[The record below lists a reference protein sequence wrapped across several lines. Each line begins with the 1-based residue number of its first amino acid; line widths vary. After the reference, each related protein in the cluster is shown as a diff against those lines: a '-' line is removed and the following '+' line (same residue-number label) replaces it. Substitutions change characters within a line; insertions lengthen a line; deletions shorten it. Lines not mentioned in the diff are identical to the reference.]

1 MKKMR
6 KENLKIVYQYLS
18 DDISPLFAVAC
29 DTVFKSYSKARS
41 SWLLDY

>member
-18 DDISPLFAVAC
+18 DDISPLFAVAF
-29 DTVFKSYSKARS
+29 DTMSLSHILR
-41 SWLLDY
+41 LDQAGS